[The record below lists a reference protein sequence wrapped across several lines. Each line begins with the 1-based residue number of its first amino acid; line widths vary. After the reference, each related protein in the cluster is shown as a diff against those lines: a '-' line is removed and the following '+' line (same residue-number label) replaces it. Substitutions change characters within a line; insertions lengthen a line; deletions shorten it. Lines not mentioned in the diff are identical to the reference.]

1 MTVQSDDHTALD
13 VAPGAMDAERES
25 VSEGVQ
31 SYLIGLALAAL
42 LTAAAFYFAQ
52 SQWIWGPSIPIA
64 LSVLA
69 VAQIGV
75 HLVFFL
81 HLTTAPDNVNNTLAL
96 AFGTL
101 IVGLVIGGTLWIMY
115 HMNMN
120 MPPME
125 RMPTPVASVAR
136 SRTATG
142 VIEAAKAEPVAAKVS
157 GVIRSVGCDVG
168 MRVQKGQLCAMIDA
182 PSLDRAVAQSEGT
195 LRAAQARVK
204 HDQAALAAA
213 QARLRPGP
221 GARKRVEALQE
232 ALGRDERAAA
242 ATQQALDAAKARLA
256 DAKIVAPADGVV
268 LSRNVKPGQAVAPN
282 SEQPLFLFAPD
293 ATTVEFRASLPE
305 SLATALKAGEKVVFT
320 VDQLQGESFEGEI
333 LRVAP
338 AQGAAAAEVVVVAPN
353 PRAALKPG
361 TKATIRAPAPGE
373 M

>member
-1 MTVQSDDHTALD
+1 MSVQSEDHTAID

-25 VSEGVQ
+25 VWEGVQ
-31 SYLIGLALAAL
+31 TYLIGLALSAL
-42 LTAAAFYFAQ
+42 LTGAAFYFAQ
-52 SQWIWGPSIPIA
+52 SQWIWRPSIPVA

-101 IVGLVIGGTLWIMY
+101 IVALVIGGSLWIMY

-125 RMPTPVASVAR
+125 RMPTPVASAAR
-136 SRTATG
+136 YRTATG
-142 VIEAAKAEPVAAKVS
+142 VIEAANPEPVAAKVS
-157 GVIRSVGCDVG
+157 GVIRSVDCDVG
-168 MRVQKGQLCAMIDA
+168 IRVQKDRLCAMIDA
-182 PSLDRAVAQSEGT
+182 PSLDRAVAQSERR
-195 LRAAQARVK
+195 LREAQARAR

-213 QARLRPGP
+213 QARLKHGP
-221 GARKRVEALQE
+221 GARKHVEASQE

-242 ATQQALDAAKARLA
+242 AMQQALDAAKARLA
-256 DAKIVAPADGVV
+256 DAKIIAPTDGVV
-268 LSRNVKPGQAVAPN
+268 LSRNIKPGQAVAPN

-293 ATTVEFRASLPE
+293 GTPVEFKASLPG
-305 SLATALKAGEKVVFT
+305 SLATAFKTGEKVVFT
-320 VDQLQGESFEGEI
+320 VDQLQGESFEGKI
-333 LRVAP
+333 LSVAP
-338 AQGAAAAEVVVVAPN
+338 GERAEAAEVVVTAPN

-361 TKATIRAPAPGE
+361 MKATLRAPAE
-373 M
+373 

>member
-1 MTVQSDDHTALD
+1 MSVQSEDHTALN

-31 SYLIGLALAAL
+31 TYLIGLALSAL
-42 LTAAAFYFAQ
+42 LTVAAFYFAQ
-52 SQWIWGPSIPIA
+52 SQWIWGPSIPVA

-101 IVGLVIGGTLWIMY
+101 IVALVIGGTLWIMY

-125 RMPTPVASVAR
+125 RMPTPVAVVAR
-136 SRTATG
+136 DETATG
-142 VIEAAKAEPVAAKVS
+142 VIEAASAAPVAAKVS
-157 GVIRSVGCDVG
+157 GVIRSVDCDVG
-168 MRVQKGQLCAMIDA
+168 MRVQKGQLCATIDA
-182 PSLDRAVAQSEGT
+182 PSLERAVALSEER

-213 QARLRPGP
+213 QARPQTGP
-221 GARKRVEALQE
+221 GARTRVEALQG
-232 ALGRDERAAA
+232 ALGRDERGAA
-242 ATQQALDAAKARLA
+242 ATQQALDAAKAQLA
-256 DAKIVAPADGVV
+256 DAKIVAPTDGVV
-268 LSRNVKPGQAVAPN
+268 LSRDIKPGQAVAPN
-282 SEQPLFLFAPD
+282 SEQPLFLFAAD
-293 ATTVEFRASLPE
+293 ATTVEFKASLPE
-305 SLATALKAGEKVVFT
+305 SLATTFKAGEKVVFT
-320 VDQLQGESFEGEI
+320 VDQLQGESFEGAI

-338 AQGAAAAEVVVVAPN
+338 VQGAAAAEVVVMALN

-361 TKATIRAPAPGE
+361 MKATIKAPAK
-373 M
+373 

>member
-1 MTVQSDDHTALD
+1 MSVQSEDHTALD

-31 SYLIGLALAAL
+31 TYLIGLALSAL
-42 LTAAAFYFAQ
+42 LTVAAFYFAQ
-52 SQWIWGPSIPIA
+52 SQWIWGPSIPVA

-81 HLTTAPDNVNNTLAL
+81 HHTTAPDNVNNTLAL

-101 IVGLVIGGTLWIMY
+101 IVALVIGGTLWIMY

-125 RMPTPVASVAR
+125 RMPTPVAVVAR
-136 SRTATG
+136 DETATG
-142 VIEAAKAEPVAAKVS
+142 VIEAASAAPVAAKVS
-157 GVIRSVGCDVG
+157 GVIRSVDCDVG
-168 MRVQKGQLCAMIDA
+168 MRVQKGQLCATIDA
-182 PSLDRAVAQSEGT
+182 PSLERAVALSEER

-213 QARLRPGP
+213 QARPQTGP
-221 GARKRVEALQE
+221 GARTRVEALQG
-232 ALGRDERAAA
+232 ALGRDERGAA
-242 ATQQALDAAKARLA
+242 ATQQALDAAKAQLA
-256 DAKIVAPADGVV
+256 DAKIVAPTDGVV
-268 LSRNVKPGQAVAPN
+268 LSRDIKPGQAVAPN
-282 SEQPLFLFAPD
+282 SEQPLFLFAAD
-293 ATTVEFRASLPE
+293 ATTVEFKASLPE
-305 SLATALKAGEKVVFT
+305 SLATTFKAGEKVVFT
-320 VDQLQGESFEGEI
+320 VDQLQGESFEGAI

-338 AQGAAAAEVVVVAPN
+338 VQGAAAAEVVVMALN

-361 TKATIRAPAPGE
+361 MKATIKAPAK
-373 M
+373 